1 MKVNA
6 WISPARLLNI
16 EEKANDD
23 NTIKWWEGVVM
34 VGTDVNTITIDKNIA
49 PDLEAGKDYDFELQ
63 ISENLK
69 TSKSGQVFKTHKFKI
84 IDFESRE

>member
-1 MKVNA
+1 MTVKA

-16 EEKANDD
+16 EEKSNDD
-23 NTIKWWEGVVM
+23 NTIKWFEGVVM
-34 VGTDVNTITIDKNIA
+34 VGTDVNTITIDKSIA
-49 PDLEAGKDYDFELQ
+49 PDLESGKDYDFELQ

-84 IDFESRE
+84 IDFESRD